1 METLETSFGSFDLA
15 RVPVRP
21 RQPLRAWDA
30 ADEYVLSHFAEEPLE
45 PGASVLLVGDSFGA
59 LSCALRDLE
68 PIVVNESAAGTQAV
82 AENLE
87 RNRLETLEVYSILDL
102 ETLTT
107 PLDCVVVKI
116 PKSNS
121 ELVDV
126 LHRIRPHVHADTR
139 IIGAAMAKHIHSS
152 TLDVFASVLGA
163 TTTSLAKK
171 KARLIFST
179 FDWSLNPGANNWP
192 TSWSVGGVTVVN
204 HGGGFSPA
212 GLDVGTRFLLDN
224 TSSFADLVPTTADT
238 VRVVDLGCGNGVIG
252 LRIARDLI
260 ASDIN
265 FVIDAVDDSA
275 LAVAAA
281 EESWHATL
289 PGVAEERAAFRH
301 HHRLVEVVDKGSAD
315 LVVVNPPFHDDRVVG
330 DDTAWA
336 MFTDSH
342 KVLRTGGQL
351 LVVGNRHLA
360 YHAKLKKIFGQVDT
374 VASNKKFVLL
384 RAHR

>member
-1 METLETSFGSFDLA
+1 METLRTPFGALELE

-30 ADEYVLSHFAEEPLE
+30 ADEYVLTHLTDDPLNAE
-45 PGASVLLVGDSFGA
+45 ATVLLVGDAFGSLA
-59 LSCALRDLE
+59 CALRSFD
-68 PIVVNESAAGTQAV
+68 PIVVNESAAGTTAI
-82 AENLE
+82 EKNLDRNGLE
-87 RNRLETLEVYSILDL
+87 RLEVYSILDL
-102 ETLTT
+102 ETLTS
-107 PLDCVVVKI
+107 PLDCVVIKI
-116 PKSNS
+116 PKSGA

-126 LHRIRPHVHADTR
+126 LHRIRPHVHAETR
-139 IIGAAMAKHIHSS
+139 IIGAAMAKHIHTS
-152 TLDVFASVLGA
+152 TIETFESILGG

-171 KARLIFST
+171 KARLIFGT
-179 FDWSLNPGANNWP
+179 FDWSLQPGPNPWP
-192 TSWSVGGVTVVN
+192 STWKAATSTLVN
-204 HGGGFSPA
+204 HGGGFSPT
-212 GLDVGTRFLLDN
+212 GLDVGTRFLLEN
-224 TSSFADLVPTTADT
+224 TSSFAELIPTTPEM
-238 VRVVDLGCGNGVIG
+238 VRTVDLGCGNGVVG
-252 LRIARDLI
+252 LRMAQDFL
-260 ASDIN
+260 AADIN

-281 EESWHATL
+281 EASWQVTL

-330 DDTAWA
+330 DETAWS
-336 MFTDSH
+336 MFTDAH
-342 KVLRTGGQL
+342 KVLRLGGQL

-374 VASNKKFVLL
+374 VASNKRFVLL